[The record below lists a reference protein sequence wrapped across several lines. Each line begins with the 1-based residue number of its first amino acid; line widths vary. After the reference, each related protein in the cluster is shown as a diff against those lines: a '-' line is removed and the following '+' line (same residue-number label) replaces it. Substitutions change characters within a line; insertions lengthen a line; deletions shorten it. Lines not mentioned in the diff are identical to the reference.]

1 MAFEPLNWVTVY
13 RCMPLY
19 WLWLNGYRVK
29 LLDMIVLIG
38 AETEQA
44 RTTGQTSLALNY
56 YCQTSLVFNYISG
69 TIV

>member
-1 MAFEPLNWVTVY
+1 
-13 RCMPLY
+13 MPLY
-19 WLWLNGYRVK
+19 WLRLNGYRVK
-29 LLDMIVLIG
+29 LLDMIVLNE

>member
-1 MAFEPLNWVTVY
+1 MGLNEY
-13 RCMPLY
+13 NL
-19 WLWLNGYRVK
+19 K

-56 YCQTSLVFNYISG
+56 YCQSSLALNYISG

>member
-1 MAFEPLNWVTVY
+1 M
-13 RCMPLY
+13 
-19 WLWLNGYRVK
+19 K